1 MSRELILKEVERR
14 ERVFSRLWEYLAAIK
29 EAVREL
35 DPDAEVYLFGSVARG
50 EARPDSDVDVLVVSD
65 RYGDE
70 VGRVAE
76 VLLRIEERLGF
87 VVVLEV
93 HVVSRRTFEKQ
104 RKLFGVL
111 IKV

>member
-14 ERVFSRLWEYLAAIK
+14 RRVFSRLWEYLAAIR

-70 VGRVAE
+70 VGGGGGGGASADRGEA
-76 VLLRIEERLGF
+76 RLCGS
-87 VVVLEV
+87 V
-93 HVVSRRTFEKQ
+93 
-104 RKLFGVL
+104 
-111 IKV
+111 

>member
-1 MSRELILKEVERR
+1 MSRELILKELERR

-50 EARPDSDVDVLVVSD
+50 ETRPDSDVDVLVVSD

-87 VVVLEV
+87 VGVFEV
-93 HVVSRRTFEKQ
+93 HVVSRRTFEE
-104 RKLFGVL
+104 RRRLFGVL
-111 IKV
+111 VKV

>member
-14 ERVFSRLWEYLAAIK
+14 RRVFSRLWEYLAAIR

-70 VGRVAE
+70 GGRRCFCGSRRGSALWE
-76 VLLRIEERLGF
+76 CLRCMWCLGGLLRSGGG
-87 VVVLEV
+87 
-93 HVVSRRTFEKQ
+93 SSACWS
-104 RKLFGVL
+104 GCS
-111 IKV
+111 

>member
-1 MSRELILKEVERR
+1 MSRELILGEVERR
-14 ERVFSRLWEYLAAIK
+14 RRVFSRLWEYLAAIR

-87 VVVLEV
+87 VGVFEV
-93 HVVSRRTFEKQ
+93 HVVSRRTFEEQ
-104 RKLFGVL
+104 RRLFGVL
-111 IKV
+111 VKV